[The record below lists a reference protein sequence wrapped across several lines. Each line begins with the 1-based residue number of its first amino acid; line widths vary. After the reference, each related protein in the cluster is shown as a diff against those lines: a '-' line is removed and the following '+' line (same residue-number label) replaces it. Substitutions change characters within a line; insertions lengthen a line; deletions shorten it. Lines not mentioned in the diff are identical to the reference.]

1 MWAQHNS
8 TLIPGILSNW
18 RFEFDEYGA
27 KEGAD
32 FLLHRVH
39 ICHRNHHHKLYL
51 INQNS
56 WLITR
61 WSMVKQTFLVTHK
74 YFPSSSLEQARLLF
88 LFLPW
93 GKIYAGNRAR
103 HGIISWNLKPWSATV
118 SLVWQYFQIIVFLVG
133 NCHFLQRAS
142 WCVFDRWIVGMW
154 AQINV
159 FFKMRLLHFSP

>member
-39 ICHRNHHHKLYL
+39 ICHHHHKLYL

-88 LFLPW
+88 LFSPW
-93 GKIYAGNRAR
+93 GQIYAGNRAW
-103 HGIISWNLKPWSATV
+103 HDIISWNLKPWSATV

-142 WCVFDRWIVGMW
+142 WCVFDRWMVVIW